1 MVEELTLDQPKTKM
15 LAQKLKLLGFEGLLV
30 ITDEVDQNLKLSSR
44 NLANVEVI
52 AARQTNPL
60 ALVRYPNVL
69 LTKKAVATLEEML
82 R

>member
-1 MVEELTLDQPKTKM
+1 M
-15 LAQKLKLLGFEGLLV
+15 LKSMGFDRLLV

-52 AARQTNPL
+52 AARQANPV

-82 R
+82 K